1 MAHHSLSMPWL
12 HSRALPLA
20 VIVVMITA
28 LGCGLG
34 DWERP
39 TGRHGYQLMDPG
51 WGIII
56 ANSSG
61 TPVTPG
67 EWKVARIIESD
78 DWLLA
83 ELRDKHVSDSL
94 PPKWMVMDMQFGR
107 MNMHPSEAAARAAL
121 PAALRSEKLRVPSS
135 GGLFVAARNAIIVVT
150 VGSAV
155 LMVLVLFRVY
165 RRSSQFAPRPARAQ
179 SPPPSI
185 TTSGPR

>member
-1 MAHHSLSMPWL
+1 MAHHSLRTPWL
-12 HSRALPLA
+12 HSRALPVA
-20 VIVVMITA
+20 VVVFLMTA

-83 ELRDKHVSDSL
+83 ELRDKHMSDSL
-94 PPKWMVMDMQFGR
+94 PPRWMVMDMQFGR
-107 MNMHPSEAAARAAL
+107 VNMHPSEAAARAAL
-121 PAALRSEKLRVPSS
+121 PAALRSEKLREPSS
-135 GGLFVAARNAIIVVT
+135 GGLFVAARDAIIVVT

-155 LMVLVLFRVY
+155 LMALVLFRVY
-165 RRSSQFAPRPARAQ
+165 RRSSRTSPRPVHTQ
-179 SPPPSI
+179 SPPPNI
-185 TTSGPR
+185 TTSDSR